1 GQVGIFVTDLP
12 DSEFSREAIVF
23 LYGKR
28 WNIETHFRFEK
39 YSLELENV
47 APKLQSDFFKNIMQK
62 S

>member
-1 GQVGIFVTDLP
+1 MV
-12 DSEFSREAIVF
+12 S